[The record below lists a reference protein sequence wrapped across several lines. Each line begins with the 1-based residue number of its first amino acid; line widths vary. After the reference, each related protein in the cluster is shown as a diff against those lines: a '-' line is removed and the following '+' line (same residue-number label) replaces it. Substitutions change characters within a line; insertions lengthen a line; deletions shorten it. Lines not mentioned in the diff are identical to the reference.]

1 MRFITKCSEIYS
13 LEFLFRMRFDI
24 ITLFPEMFSA
34 IKEEGVIA
42 RAIKKSIISIN
53 EWQLRDFSENKY
65 KNVDDKAYG
74 GGAGMVM
81 QVKPIRDCIKKIK
94 EQEPETKVIYLSPQ
108 GEPLNQNLVEKLS
121 SFESLTLL
129 CGRYEGVDER
139 IIENDVDLE
148 VSIGD
153 YVISGGELAAMV
165 LIDSVSRRLPN
176 VLGNKDSLSDSFV
189 DNLLDYPHYTR
200 PESIDGDF
208 VPEVLLSGNQAKIDA
223 WRLEQA
229 KNKTRQKR
237 PDLLSN

>member
-1 MRFITKCSEIYS
+1 
-13 LEFLFRMRFDI
+13 MRFDI

-108 GEPLNQNLVEKLS
+108 GDPLNQNLVEKLS

-139 IIENDVDLE
+139 IIKNDVDLE

-176 VLGNKDSLSDSFV
+176 VLGNKDSLNDSFV
-189 DNLLDYPHYTR
+189 NNLLDYPHYTR
-200 PESIDGDF
+200 PESIDGDL

-229 KNKTRQKR
+229 KNKTKQKR
-237 PDLLSN
+237 PDLLSS

>member
-1 MRFITKCSEIYS
+1 
-13 LEFLFRMRFDI
+13 MRFDI

-108 GEPLNQNLVEKLS
+108 GDPLNQNLVEKLS

-139 IIENDVDLE
+139 IIKNDVDLE

-176 VLGNKDSLSDSFV
+176 VLGNKVSLNDSFFN
-189 DNLLDYPHYTR
+189 NLLDYPHYTR
-200 PESIDGDF
+200 PESIDGDI

-229 KNKTRQKR
+229 KHKTRQKR

>member
-1 MRFITKCSEIYS
+1 
-13 LEFLFRMRFDI
+13 MRFDI
-24 ITLFPEMFSA
+24 ITLFPEMFSS

-42 RAIKKSIISIN
+42 RAIKKSIISIR

-81 QVKPIRDCIKKIK
+81 QVKPIRDCINNIK

-108 GEPLNQNLVEKLS
+108 GEPLNQNLVEKLA

-139 IIENDVDLE
+139 IIENDVDFE

-176 VLGNKDSLSDSFV
+176 VLGNKDSLNDSFV
-189 DNLLDYPHYTR
+189 GNLLDYPHYTR
-200 PESIDGDF
+200 PESIDGDI
-208 VPEVLLSGNQAKIDA
+208 VPEVLLSGDQAKIDA

-229 KNKTRQKR
+229 KKKTKQKR
-237 PDLLSN
+237 PDLFKS

>member
-1 MRFITKCSEIYS
+1 
-13 LEFLFRMRFDI
+13 MRFDI

-42 RAIKKSIISIN
+42 RAIKKSIISIE

-139 IIENDVDLE
+139 IIKNDVDLE

-176 VLGNKDSLSDSFV
+176 VLGNKDSLHDSFV
-189 DNLLDYPHYTR
+189 NNLLDYPHYTR
-200 PESIDGDF
+200 PESIDGDI

-229 KNKTRQKR
+229 KHKTRQKR

>member
-1 MRFITKCSEIYS
+1 
-13 LEFLFRMRFDI
+13 MRFDI

-42 RAIKKSIISIN
+42 RAIKKSIISIE

-94 EQEPETKVIYLSPQ
+94 EREPKTKVIYLSPQ

-139 IIENDVDLE
+139 IIENDVDYE

-176 VLGNKDSLSDSFV
+176 VLGNKDSLNDSFV

-200 PESIDGDF
+200 PESIDGDI
-208 VPEVLLSGNQAKIDA
+208 VPKVLLSGNQARIDA
-223 WRLEQA
+223 WRIEEA
-229 KNKTRQKR
+229 KNKTKQKR
-237 PDLLSN
+237 PDLLSS

>member
-1 MRFITKCSEIYS
+1 
-13 LEFLFRMRFDI
+13 MRFDI

-42 RAIKKSIISIN
+42 RAIKKSIISIE

-94 EQEPETKVIYLSPQ
+94 EQEPKTKVIYLSPQ

-139 IIENDVDLE
+139 IIKNDVDLE

-176 VLGNKDSLSDSFV
+176 VLGNKDSLNDSFV
-189 DNLLDYPHYTR
+189 NNLLDYPHYTR
-200 PESIDGDF
+200 PESIDGDI

-229 KNKTRQKR
+229 KHKTRQKR

>member
-1 MRFITKCSEIYS
+1 
-13 LEFLFRMRFDI
+13 MRFDI

-34 IKEEGVIA
+34 IKEEGVVA

-108 GEPLNQNLVEKLS
+108 GDPLNQNLVEKLS

-139 IIENDVDLE
+139 VIDNDVDFE

-176 VLGNKDSLSDSFV
+176 VLGNKDSLNDSFV

-200 PESIDGDF
+200 PESIDGDI

-229 KNKTRQKR
+229 KHKTRQKR